1 MEHLESAP
9 TPNSGLTQAWER
21 EEQRPGWVQGWQE
34 GSLTWLIFAQ
44 VGHFTGG
51 PLLLRL
57 TGDPASCASLFT
69 FMEAGHMP
77 GVKWTVM
84 DLPSSA
90 DRKRKTGRRKAK
102 AIGMQSAAVWS
113 SGLDV
118 MGAETVDGK
127 SEYDRYNRSEW
138 EKDTLQS
145 IQREEETQIRVPGQK
160 LMSHLPMD
168 RDPERSSRAQG

>member
-9 TPNSGLTQAWER
+9 TPNSGLTQARER

-34 GSLTWLIFAQ
+34 GSLTWLISAQ

-51 PLLLRL
+51 PLLRL
-57 TGDPASCASLFT
+57 TGDPASRASLFT

-90 DRKRKTGRRKAK
+90 DRKWKTGRCKAK

-113 SGLDV
+113 SGLYV

-127 SEYDRYNRSEW
+127 SEYDRYSRSEW
-138 EKDTLQS
+138 EEDTLQS

>member
-1 MEHLESAP
+1 
-9 TPNSGLTQAWER
+9 
-21 EEQRPGWVQGWQE
+21 
-34 GSLTWLIFAQ
+34 
-44 VGHFTGG
+44 
-51 PLLLRL
+51 
-57 TGDPASCASLFT
+57 
-69 FMEAGHMP
+69 MP

-90 DRKRKTGRRKAK
+90 DRKWKTGRCKAK

-113 SGLDV
+113 SGLYV

-127 SEYDRYNRSEW
+127 SEYDTYNRSEW
-138 EKDTLQS
+138 EEDTLQS
-145 IQREEETQIRVPGQK
+145 VQREEEAQIRVPGQK